1 MPMPGISVHVVDTTR
16 GLPAAGMRI
25 EIFSLAPA
33 RKLIAEGILAQSG
46 ALEHPIAR
54 ARLFP
59 GIYEVLFHAGDF
71 FDSTGVAQASLPF
84 LDVVPFRFQIAD
96 PDQHYHLPMKMTPWG
111 FSIYRGT

>member
-1 MPMPGISVHVVDTTR
+1 MPGSSVHVVDTTR

-33 RKLIAEGILAQSG
+33 RRLIAEGTLAPSG

-54 ARLFP
+54 ERFLP
-59 GIYEVLFHAGDF
+59 GPYEVLFYAGDF
-71 FDSTGVAQASLPF
+71 FASAGVAQTSPPF

-111 FSIYRGT
+111 FSIYRGS